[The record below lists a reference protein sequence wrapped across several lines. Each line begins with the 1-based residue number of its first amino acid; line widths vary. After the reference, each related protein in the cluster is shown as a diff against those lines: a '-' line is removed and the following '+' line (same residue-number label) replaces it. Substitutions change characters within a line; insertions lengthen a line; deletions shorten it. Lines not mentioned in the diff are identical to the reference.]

1 MASNPDEIK
10 RRVRENYGAL
20 ARGVIEITPVRDSQ
34 MQACCV
40 QVGCCGQGD
49 VDQGLHIYTEG
60 QVAGLP
66 PEAVAASAG
75 CGNPTAIAGLKP
87 GERVLDL
94 GSGGG
99 IDCFLAARQVG
110 EAGHVT
116 GLDMTTEMLELAR
129 RNQAK
134 LGFTNVQFIRG
145 EMEDIPLPE
154 ASVDVIISNCVVCLS
169 PDKDAVIR
177 EAFRVLVPGG
187 RLHVSDM
194 VALGPE
200 GPERTDLG
208 AWVACIAGAE
218 HGDIYLKR
226 LQKAGFVDIDIMA
239 EQAQSEAVE
248 VTGQEA
254 RPDVASAKVVARKPA
269 D

>member
-1 MASNPDEIK
+1 MANPEDIK
-10 RRVRENYGAL
+10 RLVRENYGAL
-20 ARGVIEITPVRDSQ
+20 AKGVIELTPVQDSQ
-34 MQACCV
+34 TQACCV
-40 QVGCCGQGD
+40 QAGCCGQGD
-49 VDQGLHIYTEG
+49 IDPALRIYTEG

-66 PEAVAASAG
+66 TEAVAASAG

-110 EAGHVT
+110 EAGHVI
-116 GLDMTTEMLELAR
+116 GLDMTTDMLELAR

-134 LGFTNVQFIRG
+134 LGFTNVEFIRG

-154 ASVDVIISNCVVCLS
+154 ASIDVIISNCVVCLS
-169 PDKDAVIR
+169 PDKDAVLR

-187 RLHVSDM
+187 RMHFSDI

-200 GPERTDLG
+200 GPERNDVE

-226 LQKAGFVDIDIMA
+226 LQRAGFVEI
-239 EQAQSEAVE
+239 EVTVEPAQSDGVE
-248 VTGQEA
+248 VTREEV
-254 RPDVASAKVVARKPA
+254 RPDVASAKVVARKPV